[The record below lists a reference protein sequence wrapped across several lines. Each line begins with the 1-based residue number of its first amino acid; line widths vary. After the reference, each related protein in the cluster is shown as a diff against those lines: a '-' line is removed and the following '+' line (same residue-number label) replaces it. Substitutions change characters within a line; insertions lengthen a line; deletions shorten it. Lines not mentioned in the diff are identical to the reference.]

1 MVGGMTA
8 APFPTFLTK
17 TEKLAWPMKGRMH
30 LTSGDGII
38 ETIIKSG
45 NSPAKTLP
53 EGMIGPPGGICW
65 RPRCCASDA
74 EAGSESGGDK
84 DGEQWN
90 GSWHD

>member
-1 MVGGMTA
+1 
-8 APFPTFLTK
+8 
-17 TEKLAWPMKGRMH
+17 
-30 LTSGDGII
+30 
-38 ETIIKSG
+38 
-45 NSPAKTLP
+45 
-53 EGMIGPPGGICW
+53 MIGPPGGICW